1 MNPTTILLLYL
12 ALAGLDLLWGVFLAY
27 LNWRSVRSAGG
38 KVPPE
43 LARSVSK
50 EEAAKAG
57 EYSMARLRFGL
68 LEAPLTTLPTLAV
81 AALGLFGLLD
91 AGLGGIVS
99 GWGFS
104 GLHDFVRAALFFVV
118 IALASGLISLP
129 FSLWSTFGIEKRF
142 GFNTSTIRTWLFDGL
157 KGALISALIGLP
169 LLALLMAFMDATG
182 GLWWL
187 WAAAIFSLVNI
198 ALSIIFPLLIA
209 PLFNKFTPLPA
220 GTLADRIGELAAR
233 LGFRMRGIFVMD
245 GSKRSRHSNA
255 YFTGLGA
262 VKRVVLFDTLI
273 SSMGEDE
280 ILAVLAHEIGH
291 EKRRHVLKMTAVSIL
306 LAFVGFWVLSIL
318 MGWGEL
324 YAAFGFAERTKEA
337 IMLIFALVSGPATF
351 FLGPLF
357 SAWSRRHEYEA
368 DAFAARAAGKEAM
381 ASALLR
387 LNKENASNLWPHP
400 LYAFWNYSHPT
411 LRQRLAAIGK
421 VEG

>member
-1 MNPTTILLLYL
+1 MKPTTILLLYL

-27 LNWRSVRSAGG
+27 LNWRSVRAAGG

-43 LARSVSK
+43 LARSVTK
-50 EEAAKAG
+50 EEAAKASA
-57 EYSMARLRFGL
+57 YSQARLRFGL
-68 LEAPLTTLPTLAV
+68 LEAPLMTLPTLAV

-91 AGLGGIVS
+91 AALGSLVS
-99 GWGFS
+99 GFPLAPAFS
-104 GLHDFVRAALFFVV
+104 RAALFFV
-118 IALASGLISLP
+118 ALSLASALLSLP

-142 GFNTSTIRTWLFDGL
+142 GFNTTTVRTWILDGL

-169 LLALLMAFMDATG
+169 LLALLMVFMDATG

-187 WAAAIFSLVNI
+187 WAAAIFSLVDI
-198 ALSIIFPLLIA
+198 ALSIVFPLVIA
-209 PLFNKFTPLPA
+209 PLFNKFTPLPS
-220 GTLADRIGELAAR
+220 GTLADRIGELADR
-233 LGFRMRGIFVMD
+233 LGFKMRGIFVMD

-262 VKRVVLFDTLI
+262 VKRIVLFDTLI
-273 SSMGEDE
+273 STMSEDE

-291 EKRRHVLKMTAVSIL
+291 EKRRHVLKMTAVSIV

-324 YAAFGFAERTKEA
+324 YAAFGFSEPTKEA
-337 IMLIFALVSGPATF
+337 IMLIFALVSGPTTF
-351 FLGPLF
+351 FLTPLF
-357 SAWSRRHEYEA
+357 AAWSRRHEYEA
-368 DAFAARAAGKEAM
+368 DAYAAKAAGKEAM

-411 LRQRLAAIGK
+411 LRQRLAAIAR

>member
-1 MNPTTILLLYL
+1 MKPATILLLYL

-43 LARSVSK
+43 FARTVSK
-50 EEAAKAG
+50 DEAAKAG
-57 EYSMARLRFGL
+57 DYSMARLRFGL
-68 LEAPLTTLPTLAV
+68 LEAPLTTLPPLAA

-91 AGLGGIVS
+91 GALGKIVS
-99 GWGFS
+99 GFPMVPAFS
-104 GLHDFVRAALFFVV
+104 RAALFFVV
-118 IALASGLISLP
+118 LALASALISLP
-129 FSLWSTFGIEKRF
+129 FSIWSTFGIEKRF
-142 GFNTSTIRTWLFDGL
+142 GFNTTSLSTWLLDGL
-157 KGALISALIGLP
+157 KGALLSALIGLP

-187 WAAAIFSLVNI
+187 WAAAIFSLVDI
-198 ALSIIFPLLIA
+198 ALSIIFPLVIA
-209 PLFNKFTPLPA
+209 PLFNKFRPLPA
-220 GTLADRIGELAAR
+220 GTLADRIGELADR

-273 SSMGEDE
+273 STMSEDE

-291 EKRRHVLKMTAVSIL
+291 EKRRHVRKMTAVSIV

-318 MGWGEL
+318 MEWGEL
-324 YAAFGFAERTKEA
+324 YAAFGFAEKTKEA

-351 FLGPLF
+351 FLAPLF
-357 SAWSRRHEYEA
+357 AAWSRRHEYEA
-368 DAFAARAAGKEAM
+368 DAYAARAAGKEAM

-400 LYAFWNYSHPT
+400 LYVFWNYSHPT
-411 LRQRLAAIGK
+411 LRQRLAAIGR